1 MNDLFRGVIPVKD
14 SNYMI
19 ATGFVQKHEAK
30 GQEPV
35 FFSLPTY
42 IVANP
47 WETKKWTHFFVA
59 VGKLTRN
66 VR

>member
-1 MNDLFRGVIPVKD
+1 
-14 SNYMI
+14 MI

>member
-1 MNDLFRGVIPVKD
+1 M
-14 SNYMI
+14 MI

-35 FFSLPTY
+35 FSIYTAY

-47 WETKKWTHFFVA
+47 WETKKWTHFFVTA
-59 VGKLTRN
+59 GKLTRN